1 MAMDDDSR
9 GYVPAAGASATEF
22 GDFVPVGTQPLPEAD
37 GPPLR
42 SAGHDAAA
50 GAVAPWMAPLRGLGL
65 ATDDTAAGADTRV
78 KPGASMEAPQHPV
91 AGLSTGPQP
100 VAAKATAP
108 GLAPPES
115 SGLSGTARSW
125 DAIAADPAF
134 GKLPAQQRQQAKED
148 YFKRVV
154 APALPV
160 QTRTGLSDFGIH
172 LDPYVDTEKDE
183 DQEAAAAARQRMN
196 QAHADFM
203 ARQPVQSSWG
213 EYLKNDL
220 PKDAAD
226 VLPKLYGYAKL
237 AKGWFGSSP
246 GGNVQARLVQQYLA
260 DPGKLSAETRA
271 AVAPLAEA
279 FKQRQAAGEADLA
292 PLRRIA
298 AEEAQRQA
306 LEAPGQRLISGT
318 LDSAPDMIAALGGEA
333 VGVPAPVTFSALQ
346 GMRGYGDAKVQGLGD
361 DAALAHA
368 GISAAANGLIFPI
381 AEATGG
387 AAGRLTSK
395 LVGDAASGLAGN
407 RVGAAVGERAGN
419 YMQQGTNMAGLGAA
433 SGGAEEAYDEYQ
445 AGKID
450 YGKLAARVGDSAAQG
465 FVSGLVPAAAGHAGS
480 AVTAAARAAVRSAAA
495 RSAWKDMGGSGQAA
509 GQGQPTSATAGLQPQ
524 EGSGAEPD
532 LRGAGP
538 ERSPSHAAASD
549 IAQAI
554 PPGEAPLRKPDSDA
568 LAPAHK
574 TEQAPRQDTDGKGD
588 QSLRQAGAR
597 SAFGDDKLKPDP
609 VPGVGSARQV
619 PDVRPDGTATAL
631 PGRAPEA
638 PAVAGDKAVTRQH
651 PAVSDEEHR
660 LGADAAGV
668 GAGELDRD
676 ALSAVTHL
684 VSTDPNAAMRLHA
697 EHPNDEA
704 AFVAAVKER
713 IHGNNES
720 EAAQAGAVHAG
731 GTGDR
736 GAAREDAGAG
746 QRAEPGGIAAEV
758 GQPLGRKLAGN
769 PEEAVQERPPP
780 DSDAGPPGGEESAD
794 PRAPVKGARSFGQD
808 RTPDAAAEPPDAS
821 SVPARRG
828 AESDTGT
835 VGDADNRVQ
844 SSNRDGLPIREGD
857 DVGLAA
863 GMSGDGRTS
872 VHDAAMPRWY
882 DDAKGQRFDL
892 CESRDYHERVE
903 KALLDAGHTYPE
915 AHRAATEAEHARMR
929 QMGFDPNAVEA
940 YQQPYIDRAAHRARA
955 EGNTTPDVT
964 AEPYIDS
971 GEQAMRRDAPADP
984 RFVLDRDGKRYDQP
998 VHGKLLDSIETV
1010 TARDGDGGYAVMDP
1024 HSGKVLSQGVTFD
1037 QARMRAERTASK
1049 LGRRR
1054 LQEKLDAEPPLSQQQ
1069 LRERYKARYPE
1080 AGIGGRVEPPPE
1092 PDRPPPD
1099 DDSAMKNNAPPS
1111 EGRIV
1116 SGRPVDQVSNSW
1128 IDPNG
1133 AARGRLKTI
1142 ELNTR
1147 EEFRMASRNPQP
1159 DTVYVFEGH
1168 SYVTDE
1174 HGRGV
1179 TTSGILRF
1187 DPGHRFREEDRE
1199 IGRQGREGDIGFHA
1213 GADRFGFQ
1221 GGALNVSPGDAKLN
1235 RGTYRRL
1242 ENKLAAY
1249 VRNGH
1254 KVQASF
1260 VRIFHE
1266 GNTSA
1271 RPDEYRVFFQVDDQP
1286 VQYRTFRNQRG
1297 G

>member
-1 MAMDDDSR
+1 MAMDDDFR
-9 GYVPAAGASATEF
+9 GYVPAAGASAKEY

-42 SAGHDAAA
+42 NAGRDVAA

-65 ATDDTAAGADTRV
+65 ATDDTAAGADTHV
-78 KPGASMEAPQHPV
+78 KPGATMEAPRPPV

-100 VAAKATAP
+100 IAARTAAP
-108 GLAPPES
+108 GLAPPGS
-115 SGLSGTARSW
+115 SGLSGAAQSW

-148 YFKRVV
+148 YFRKVV
-154 APALPV
+154 APGLPA

-172 LDPYVDTEKDE
+172 LDPYVDAEKGE
-183 DQEAAAAARQRMN
+183 DQEAAAAARQRMT
-196 QAHADFM
+196 QAHTDFM

-226 VLPKLYGYAKL
+226 VLLKLYGYAKL
-237 AKGWFGSSP
+237 AKDWFGSSP

-279 FKQRQAAGEADLA
+279 FKQRQAASEADLA

-306 LEAPGQRLISGT
+306 LETPGQRLISGT

-387 AAGRLTSK
+387 AAGRLSSK

-407 RVGAAVGERAGN
+407 RVAAAVGERAGN
-419 YMQQGTNMAGLGAA
+419 YVQQGTTMAGLGAA
-433 SGGAEEAYDEYQ
+433 TGGAEEAYDEYR

-450 YGKLAARVGDSAAQG
+450 YGKLAARVGDAAAQG
-465 FVSGLVPAAAGHAGS
+465 FVSGLVPAAAGHAAN
-480 AVTAAARAAVRSAAA
+480 AVTAGARAAIRSAAA
-495 RSAWKDMGGSGQAA
+495 RSAWQDMTGGGQAR
-509 GQGQPTSATAGLQPQ
+509 PTPATGGLPPQ
-524 EGSGAEPD
+524 TGTGAEPD
-532 LRGAGP
+532 LRGADP
-538 ERSPSHAAASD
+538 ERPPPHSSASD
-549 IAQAI
+549 IAHASTPDEVPQ
-554 PPGEAPLRKPDSDA
+554 RRPDSDA
-568 LAPAHK
+568 PAHASEAK
-574 TEQAPRQDTDGKGD
+574 QAPRQDTDGKGD
-588 QSLRQAGAR
+588 QSLREADTR
-597 SAFGDDKLKPDP
+597 SAVGDDKLKPDP
-609 VPGVGSARQV
+609 VPGVGS
-619 PDVRPDGTATAL
+619 VRRGEDMRVDGAAT
-631 PGRAPEA
+631 PFSGRTPHA
-638 PAVAGDKAVTRQH
+638 PAVVADKAVPTQH
-651 PAVSDEEHR
+651 PTVSDEEHR

-676 ALSAVTHL
+676 ALSAVTQL
-684 VSTDPNAAMRLHA
+684 VSTDPDAAMHLHA

-713 IHGNNES
+713 VHGNNES

-736 GAAREDAGAG
+736 STAREDAGAG
-746 QRAEPGGIAAEV
+746 QRAEPGGAAAEV
-758 GQPLGRKLAGN
+758 GQPLGRKPAGN

-780 DSDAGPPGGEESAD
+780 DSGAGPPGGEESAS
-794 PRAPVKGARSFGQD
+794 PRAPVKGARSFEQD

-821 SVPARRG
+821 SVPARRV

-882 DDAKGQRFDL
+882 DEEKGQRFDL
-892 CESRDYHERVE
+892 RESRDYHERVE

-971 GEQAMRRDAPADP
+971 GERAMRRDTPADP

-1024 HSGKVLSQGVTFD
+1024 HSGKVLSKGGTFD
-1037 QARMRAERTASK
+1037 QARMDAERTASK

-1069 LRERYKARYPE
+1069 LRERYKKRYPE
-1080 AGIGGRVEPPPE
+1080 AGIGGRVEPPLGPG
-1092 PDRPPPD
+1092 RPPPD
-1099 DDSAMKNNAPPS
+1099 DDSAMKNNAPPG

-1116 SGRPVDQVSNSW
+1116 SGRPVDQASNSW

-1133 AARGRLKTI
+1133 TARGKLKTI
-1142 ELNTR
+1142 ELNAR

-1159 DTVYVFEGH
+1159 HTVYVFEGL

-1179 TTSGILRF
+1179 TSSGILRL
-1187 DPGHRFREEDRE
+1187 DPRHRFHEDDRK
-1199 IGRQGREGDIGFHA
+1199 IGRQGRKDDIGFHA

-1235 RGTYRRL
+1235 RGAYRRL

-1249 VRNGH
+1249 LRDGH

-1271 RPDEYRVFFQVDDQP
+1271 RPNEYRVFFQVDDQP
-1286 VQYRTFRNQRG
+1286 VRAKSFRNQPG